1 MSILDDITFRTKP
14 LLLSI
19 LVFIITFAN
28 SGPSAPRI
36 LLYFS
41 FVLVLV
47 FIPLLKSRT
56 KFFNSKVIYAD
67 LALVLFNAII
77 LFVYYENFSS
87 IYNGLLYIACILFFL
102 VLMNFSTN
110 LKNTEAFIR
119 YISIGTK
126 ILMIA
131 AVGLSLSGIEF
142 QWVSRTSFLF
152 FLLYFILLDEKTKKH
167 SKILYMGIWLFIA
180 ALDGERTFMLL
191 FPVML
196 FLMASVNW
204 IFEHKKVYK
213 FLFIVVVILIIS
225 IPVIYVMLSNSEYK
239 DLLNQYAV
247 RYTKSRFFSGR
258 DVIWSNM
265 FEYYLRGNIFLG
277 SGHHVTPITIYGAEL
292 SSHNTYMSILIR
304 TGMIGI
310 FLFFYFLWSVW
321 NRYLEFKDTEAI
333 KLSAVFLIITMLKQS
348 SEMALIGNN
357 VAVSVI
363 NWLVIAFG
371 FVYCNSLNY
380 QNKMERGFEVDQ
392 NREQ

>member
-67 LALVLFNAII
+67 LALVLFNAIV
-77 LFVYYENFSS
+77 LFAYYEDFTS
-87 IYNGLLYIACILFFL
+87 IYNGLLYMACILFFL

-126 ILMIA
+126 ILMIL
-131 AVGLSLSGIEF
+131 AVGLSLSGIDF
-142 QWVSRTSFLF
+142 QWVSRTAFFFL
-152 FLLYFILLDEKTKKH
+152 LLYFILLDKKTKKPG
-167 SKILYMGIWLFIA
+167 KILYMGIWLLIA
-180 ALDGERTFMLL
+180 AIDGERTFMLL
-191 FPVML
+191 FPVLL
-196 FLMASVNW
+196 FLILSVDW
-204 IFEHKKVYK
+204 VFDHKKLYRI
-213 FLFIVVVILIIS
+213 LFILMVIFIIS
-225 IPVIYVMLSNSEYK
+225 IPVIYVMLSHSEYK
-239 DLLNQYAV
+239 DLLNEYAI

-265 FEYYLRGNIFLG
+265 FEYYLKGNIFLG
-277 SGHHVTPITIYGAEL
+277 SGHHVTPTTIYGAEL

-304 TGMIGI
+304 TGLIGL
-310 FLFFYFLWSVW
+310 FLFLYFLWSVW
-321 NRYLEFKDTEAI
+321 NRYLEFKDVEAV

-357 VAVSVI
+357 VSVSVI

-380 QNKMERGFEVDQ
+380 QNKMERGFEVDH